1 MINLKS
7 IAQVENFDDKKF
19 QKTFGV
25 SKFTFATMMS
35 VLQRRYIESHKK
47 GGRKSKVTIFD
58 RLCIFFAYY
67 RDGRTI
73 ADIAVEYSLADSTT
87 FDIIHLAENTLLGD
101 KRFHLPS
108 KRALLK
114 KNNDM
119 AKVDAT
125 KYSTPQKKQRLR
137 RQKEKAHV
145 KGSNPYF

>member
-35 VLQRRYIESHKK
+35 VLQRQYNQSHKK
-47 GGRKSKVTIFD
+47 GGRKPKVTIFD

-87 FDIIHLAENTLLGD
+87 FDIIHLVENTLLAD

-108 KRALLK
+108 KRVLLK
-114 KNNDM
+114 KNIEV

-125 KYSTPQKKQRLR
+125 ECTVQRPKKNSENSTPAKREGTR
-137 RQKEKAHV
+137 
-145 KGSNPYF
+145 